1 LKDPVVYVEY
11 IQDAI
16 LKIKEYTDKL
26 SQENFLESSLI
37 QDAVIRNF
45 ELIGVASKNIDDV
58 FKKKYENIQ
67 WPILA
72 GMRRKLTH
80 DFIGVDL
87 WAVWG
92 VVVKVLPQ
100 FEKQI
105 AQIIETEKN
114 PSIKLE

>member
-11 IQDAI
+11 IHDAI
-16 LKIKEYTDKL
+16 FKIKEYTNKL
-26 SQENFLESSLI
+26 SQENFLESALI

-58 FKKKYENIQ
+58 FKKKYENIE
-67 WPILA
+67 WSILT
-72 GMRRKLTH
+72 GIRRKLTH

-92 VVVKVLPQ
+92 AVKNVLP
-100 FEKQI
+100 ELETHI
-105 AQIIETEKN
+105 AQIIYIEKN
-114 PSIKLE
+114 SKSLN